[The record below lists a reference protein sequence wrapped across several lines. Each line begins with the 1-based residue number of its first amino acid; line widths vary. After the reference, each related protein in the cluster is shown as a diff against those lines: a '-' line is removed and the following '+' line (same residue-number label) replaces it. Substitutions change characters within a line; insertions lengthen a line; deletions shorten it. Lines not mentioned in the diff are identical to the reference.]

1 MITQPTFTI
10 DDFYTELAN
19 HRDSHGNRLDIIKRE
34 DYRNDKHPDNGLL
47 YVEAAYY
54 SPRRAANG
62 VNLIYTIASTPLTS
76 SGVIFFQALLH
87 SNSGNKTDK
96 RNTRDRSKKMYDYE
110 GYGNSLVKEIMK
122 WHLLPVFGTMTIADG
137 EDRMNQTFIDVRTDK
152 GDSTIILRYD
162 EVGVYRVEVYVIG
175 KELNGELKEGLD
187 CTRKIKDYRKEHNY
201 VHPKFVSQCV
211 HDLVDDING
220 INELIK
226 G

>member
-76 SGVIFFQALLH
+76 SGVIFF
-87 SNSGNKTDK
+87 K
-96 RNTRDRSKKMYDYE
+96 RCYTVAA
-110 GYGNSLVKEIMK
+110 G
-122 WHLLPVFGTMTIADG
+122 
-137 EDRMNQTFIDVRTDK
+137 VRLI
-152 GDSTIILRYD
+152 STIQ
-162 EVGVYRVEVYVIG
+162 ETGVRRCMITRVTATA
-175 KELNGELKEGLD
+175 L
-187 CTRKIKDYRKEHNY
+187 
-201 VHPKFVSQCV
+201 
-211 HDLVDDING
+211 
-220 INELIK
+220 
-226 G
+226 